1 MYYSIDLQTK
11 VEKDGVESRRRLHCF
26 TQALYASISDPTA
39 RKKER
44 NLNNAF

>member
-26 TQALYASISDPTA
+26 TQTLKASISDFAAP
-39 RKKER
+39 RKKREIE
-44 NLNNAF
+44 